1 MKNTITVAIALVAA
15 VAAHASDISPDT
27 FANPPRRYA
36 PYVWWHWMNGN
47 VTKEG
52 ITGDLEALADNGIAG
67 AMMFDA
73 SCDIPKGPITFGTR
87 EYFECIRHAAKEAK
101 RLGLELG
108 IANGTGWA
116 NSGGPW
122 VTPADSM
129 KYTTCSETPVKG
141 PVHFDKVLPRRAD
154 DNGFYADIA
163 VVAVKGIDRRI
174 PTEVSTVENAPV
186 VTSKPEDLEFSVKAK
201 KGNVTTVVAAEKVTA
216 AGFSWRISFPWHCNM
231 PGIAEIEISDDGK
244 EFRHLETMPFH
255 VSFFNTQFPE
265 LRRHTFAHPT
275 TFKALR
281 FTMRCDWKIKL
292 EEFHLESEPR
302 LEDIDGKK
310 LRVKMPFAKSLATDA
325 KIGVLDPAETV
336 VLTEKMDRD
345 GRLAWDVPEGDWT
358 IIRIGYHA
366 NGKLVSSSG
375 TAAGRGL
382 EVDKLSAPA
391 VERHFEAYVGRL
403 MRLLG
408 PDGDAVK
415 MALNDSFEAECQNWT
430 QGFELE
436 FERRMG
442 YSIVPYTPVFTG
454 RIVGSVEKSEKFLT
468 DYRKVINDMFAE
480 NYAGTLLRKAHE
492 YGLQFYLEPYGN
504 GPSDDFTYARFCD
517 VPQCE
522 FWSRPYVDRFW
533 LSTGPNLGYVEE
545 VVASA
550 DAWGHNIVAA
560 EAFTASAGYGRWL
573 VYPYSLKCQCDH
585 AYELGVNRIFFHR
598 FTHQPWLKPKYP
610 GMTMGPWGMHFDRTQ
625 TWWRECAEFVR
636 YQTRCQY
643 MLQEGTKVKDDI
655 CHRRNQLADWYF
667 VTSTNHSPVTVEKS
681 CAVIGRVPE
690 IWYPETGDMVTAAK
704 WRYENGRTVVSVGL
718 PVAGSAFIVFRNGGG
733 TLPQEVVRKTTRTIP
748 VEGPWKVRFESP
760 AGREP
765 PPMELTPGM
774 KWNESEIRDLKY
786 FSGSAYYS
794 RKIDVS
800 GLIELAKP
808 PSLAPLNRLVLNLGD
823 VKDFATVTVNGK
835 TFRTLWKP
843 PFEIDIT
850 DAPKNVQNPVVFDV
864 EIRVTN
870 RWPNRLIG
878 EDFLPESE
886 RTTWTSWKHWSKR
899 DKLLDSGLLGPV
911 KLEIRH

>member
-1 MKNTITVAIALVAA
+1 MKTAITALGLLAMTAGAA
-15 VAAHASDISPDT
+15 DISPEM
-27 FANPPRRYA
+27 FANPQRRYA

-52 ITGDLEALADNGIAG
+52 ITGDLEALAANGIAG

-73 SCDIPKGPITFGTR
+73 SCGIPKGPVTFGTR
-87 EYFECIRHAAKEAK
+87 EYFDCIRHAAKEAK
-101 RLGLELG
+101 RLGLVMG

-122 VTPADSM
+122 VTPAESM
-129 KYTTCSETPVKG
+129 KYTSCSETAVKG
-141 PVHFDKVLPRRAD
+141 PSRFDAILPRIEK

-163 VVAVKGIDRRI
+163 VLAVRGVDRRI
-174 PTEVSTVENAPV
+174 PAEVKTVENTPV
-186 VTSKPEDLEFSVKAK
+186 ITSKPEDLEFTVSAK
-201 KGNVTTVVAAEKVTA
+201 KGNVTTVTAAERVTV
-216 AGFSWRISFPWHCNM
+216 AGFSWRISFPWHSNM
-231 PGIAEIEISDDGK
+231 PGVADIEISDDGIT
-244 EFRHLETMPFH
+244 FRHLETMPFH
-255 VSFFNTQFPE
+255 VSFFNTQFTD
-265 LRRHTFAHPT
+265 LRRHTFARPV

-281 FTMRCDWKIKL
+281 FTTRCDWKIKL
-292 EEFHLESEPR
+292 EEFHLETTPR
-302 LEDIDGKK
+302 IEDADGKK
-310 LRVKMPFAKSLATDA
+310 LRLKMPCAKSLAVDA
-325 KIGVLDPAETV
+325 KEGVLDPSDTI
-336 VLTEKMDRD
+336 VLTDRMDAA
-345 GRLAWDVPEGDWT
+345 GRLVWDVPEGDWT
-358 IIRIGYHA
+358 IIRVGYHA

-382 EVDKLSAPA
+382 EVDKLSVAA

-408 PDGDAVK
+408 PDGEAIK
-415 MALNDSFEAECQNWT
+415 MVLNDSFEAESQNWT
-430 QGFELE
+430 QGFEKE
-436 FERRMG
+436 FENRMG
-442 YSIVPYTPVFTG
+442 YSIVPYLPTFTG
-454 RIVGSVEKSEKFLT
+454 RIVGSIERSEKFLA

-480 NYAGTLLRKAHE
+480 NYAGTMLRKAHE

-533 LSTGPNLGYVEE
+533 LSTGPNLGNIEE

-560 EAFTASAGYGRWL
+560 EAFTASAGSGRWR

-598 FTHQPWLKPKYP
+598 FTHQPWKTPKYP

-643 MLQEGTKVKDDI
+643 MLQEGVKVKDDI
-655 CHRRNQLADWYF
+655 CHRRNELADWYF

-681 CAVIGRVPE
+681 CAVTGRVPE
-690 IWYPETGDMVTAAK
+690 IWYPESGEMAVAAN
-704 WRYENGRTVVSVGL
+704 WRYDGGRTVVSVDL

-733 TLPQEVVRKTTRTIP
+733 DLPQETKPKTVKTIP

-765 PPMELTPGM
+765 PPMELAPGM

-808 PSLAPLNRLVLNLGD
+808 PSLKPENRIVLDLGD
-823 VKDFATVTVNGK
+823 VKDFATVTVNGRE
-835 TFRTLWKP
+835 FRTLWKP
-843 PFEIDIT
+843 PFRIDIT
-850 DAPKNVQNPVVFDV
+850 DAPKSTQDPVVFDI

-878 EDFLPESE
+878 EDLLPEDE

-911 KLEIRH
+911 RLEVMR